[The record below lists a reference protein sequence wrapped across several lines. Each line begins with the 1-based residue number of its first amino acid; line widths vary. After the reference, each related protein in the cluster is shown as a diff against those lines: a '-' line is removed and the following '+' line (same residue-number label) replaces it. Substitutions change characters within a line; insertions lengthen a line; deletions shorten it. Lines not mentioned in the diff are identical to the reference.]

1 MSPLTTHLFR
11 FATPAPPEEGWAA
24 LTTSEPGGG
33 YLPDLSFVSD
43 WAAGST
49 LVVTTADNPALSCGD
64 VIAAELPRR
73 LSYALD
79 GGRGPATYITWEIR
93 PMPTGSIV
101 RLSVDELDGD
111 GDGQPDLEDI
121 WLPLLARFQ
130 LALCPTAGPT

>member
-1 MSPLTTHLFR
+1 MSSLTTHLFR
-11 FATPAPPEEGWAA
+11 FATPAGPEEVWAA
-24 LTTSEPGGG
+24 LTSSEPGGG
-33 YLPDLSFVSD
+33 YLSRLSFVSD

-49 LVVTTADNPALSCGD
+49 LVVMTDDNIAVSFGE
-64 VIAAELPRR
+64 VIAAEPPRR

-101 RLSVDELDGD
+101 RVYVDEFDGD
-111 GDGQPDLEDI
+111 GEPDLEDI